1 MHNLCVSPHQG
12 GLGEQVLASPET
24 LRIMCQRHY
33 ANISSTSIFDNFA
46 NTFAWKILKETI
58 NVFMQ
63 MDESTYSMKLQ
74 AAVLQRID
82 LLGLGLAHIF
92 LLWVNSFCGFMFV
105 L

>member
-1 MHNLCVSPHQG
+1 MENL
-12 GLGEQVLASPET
+12 E
-24 LRIMCQRHY
+24 
-33 ANISSTSIFDNFA
+33 
-46 NTFAWKILKETI
+46 ETI

-82 LLGLGLAHIF
+82 LLGLGLARIF
-92 LLWVNSFCGFMFV
+92 LLWVNSFCGFVFV